1 MRRLIR
7 ESEDA
12 DREPKEIAAREHEKL
27 SAYADEL
34 LRRALATE
42 AVKSE

>member
-12 DREPKEIAAREHEKL
+12 DREPKEIAAREDEKL
-27 SAYADEL
+27 SAYADDL
-34 LRRALATE
+34 LRCALAAE
-42 AVKSE
+42 VVKSE